1 MPPLIFRYDLV
12 SYIVFHKNKFYI
24 HVFQLLNLN
33 IFLCL
38 LQNSSSKEELYNLKV
53 TTIIFL
59 LNFHILILIILI
71 TSSFNMAYQLV
82 WAIEILTH
90 SVSNYLYPVVYK
102 QVFQRKNKDT
112 SSTVFK
118 IGS

>member
-1 MPPLIFRYDLV
+1 M
-12 SYIVFHKNKFYI
+12 
-24 HVFQLLNLN
+24 
-33 IFLCL
+33 
-38 LQNSSSKEELYNLKV
+38 
-53 TTIIFL
+53 
-59 LNFHILILIILI
+59 LIILI